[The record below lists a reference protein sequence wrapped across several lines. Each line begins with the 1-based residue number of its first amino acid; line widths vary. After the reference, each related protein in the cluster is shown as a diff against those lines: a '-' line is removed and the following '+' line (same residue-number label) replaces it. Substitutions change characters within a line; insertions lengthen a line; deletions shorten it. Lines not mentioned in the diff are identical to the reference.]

1 MGQDEDNW
9 AASLPDDLLVDIL
22 GRLAP
27 RWLAVSRSVCKA
39 WQATIDA
46 RRLLRTDRLPLRLGG
61 IFMYFS
67 FHKFPEFF
75 SRPGT
80 PITGKM
86 DFLPSAN
93 KKRSEVQ
100 DHCNGLLL
108 LQDEDAGIPKYVV
121 NPATRHWD
129 SLGNSPPIR
138 VMGVEFSSDGYLA
151 FDPMVS
157 PHYEVFMIPYIPWM
171 REGEHLDPSI
181 EESEWPPAT
190 FILNVF
196 SSRTHC
202 WEPRSFHRE
211 GDALGTIAEMRAQ
224 GATSNEYTETHLGRS
239 AKGVYFAWIYECKLQ
254 VLILDESCGKMK
266 WMLKQDHNLVLPYHK
281 SDQHG
286 PWVLKDMNFNYFRH
300 RIPTYMYRK
309 EEAISDEDEFEWSSD
324 DDRDI
329 IANRDMAKEQ
339 CYDGDITILGFH
351 PFKEIIFLLL
361 VGLKTPLAYNYNSFK
376 AEVLGKVKPTGYEY
390 FMLPNDARTIEGF
403 PYVPCWLEEIP
414 SNTQSTKFAKKKTQ
428 SRSSS

>member
-1 MGQDEDNW
+1 MVQDEDNRT
-9 AASLPDDLLVDIL
+9 ASLPDDLLVDIL

-27 RWLAVSRSVCKA
+27 RYLAVSRSVCKT

-46 RRLLRTDRLPLRLGG
+46 RRLLRTEMLPLRLHS

-93 KKRSEVQ
+93 KTRSEVQ

-108 LQDEDAGIPKYVV
+108 LQDEDAGVPKYVV
-121 NPATRHWD
+121 NPATCRWD
-129 SLGNSPPIR
+129 SLGNSPPLR

-157 PHYEVFMIPYIPWM
+157 PHYEVFMVPYIPWM

-211 GDALGTIAEMRAQ
+211 GDALGTIAEMRA
-224 GATSNEYTETHLGRS
+224 
-239 AKGVYFAWIYECKLQ
+239 
-254 VLILDESCGKMK
+254 
-266 WMLKQDHNLVLPYHK
+266 
-281 SDQHG
+281 
-286 PWVLKDMNFNYFRH
+286 
-300 RIPTYMYRK
+300 RK
-309 EEAISDEDEFEWSSD
+309 EYISSWWWQRRRAVYWRETLYVHSD
-324 DDRDI
+324 
-329 IANRDMAKEQ
+329 K
-339 CYDGDITILGFH
+339 GFLMRYLH
-351 PFKEIIFLLL
+351 AP
-361 VGLKTPLAYNYNSFK
+361 S
-376 AEVLGKVKPTGYEY
+376 Y
-390 FMLPNDARTIEGF
+390 FSVF
-403 PYVPCWLEEIP
+403 
-414 SNTQSTKFAKKKTQ
+414 
-428 SRSSS
+428 